1 MTTSVSQISKHF
13 NASDAD
19 VVIRSCDNVE
29 FRLHKRNLEFT
40 TGAFP
45 PAETPTNNEIVQLS
59 EPSETLE
66 ILFQFVYPR
75 RFPSLDSMELESLML
90 VAEAAEKY
98 EVVMAISICEFNLRK
113 FHDTHPKRIVEFA
126 AKHNY
131 RELVA
136 KMLPNLIDTDIS
148 ELAEILPPY
157 VYIPWVSRRI
167 RSYPSNST
175 TSAPEHLSSLPLVEN
190 Y

>member
-1 MTTSVSQISKHF
+1 
-13 NASDAD
+13 DAD

-29 FRLHKRNLEFT
+29 FHLHKKNLECT

-45 PAETPTNNEIVQLS
+45 PAETPTENEIVQLS
-59 EPSETLE
+59 ESSETLD

-75 RFPSLDSMELESLML
+75 SFPSLDTMDFESLML

-98 EVVMAISICEFNLRK
+98 EVVGAIYSCEFNLRK

-131 RELVA
+131 RELVV
-136 KMLPNLIDTDIS
+136 KVLPNLIDTNLS
-148 ELAEILPPY
+148 EVVEILPS
-157 VYIPWVSRRI
+157 YIYNPWVSHI
-167 RSYPSNST
+167 LADIPSIQELLST
-175 TSAPEHLSSLPLVEN
+175 RAFIVIAGVRKFVKLSS
-190 Y
+190 